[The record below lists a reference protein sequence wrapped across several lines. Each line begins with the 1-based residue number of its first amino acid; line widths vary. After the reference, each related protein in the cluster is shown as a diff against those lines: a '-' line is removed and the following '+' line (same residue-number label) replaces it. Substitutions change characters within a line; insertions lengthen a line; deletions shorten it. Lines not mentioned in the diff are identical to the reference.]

1 MRTQS
6 KITAATFSL
15 VLLSGCVSVTHFD
28 PIVSPLGTAI
38 DSSEKST
45 QNTDNIVFR
54 QTVDFPVTGVLLE
67 EFTLPPT
74 GTGQFQFDAPA
85 GTLLHP
91 GLLSSSEYSG
101 VSYCTLK
108 PTMKMKPLIGDYVY
122 GFTCFADIDNSGTF
136 DLYFSKGRLQEKSD
150 NGTGKVRYKYQDGPG
165 GAPLKAGIAGNPLKL
180 AKPLPYKVEK
190 GTSTEERFEFIV
202 KFMPSHGFGPHR
214 LEMLKLDEG
223 KETELLYG
231 SKDIPSAEK
240 LPVTM
245 DFSGAKVEVLSVKDG
260 ILHYRIKSSLP
271 PDRLI
276 GTDLW
281 N

>member
-1 MRTQS
+1 M
-6 KITAATFSL
+6 
-15 VLLSGCVSVTHFD
+15 
-28 PIVSPLGTAI
+28 GTPI

-45 QNTDNIVFR
+45 LDTDNIVFR
-54 QTVDFPVTGVLLE
+54 QTIDFPVTAVLLE
-67 EFTLPPT
+67 EFTRSSP
-74 GTGQFQFDAPA
+74 GTGQFQYEVPA
-85 GTLLHP
+85 GTSLHP

-101 VSYCTLK
+101 VSYCTFK
-108 PTMKMKPLIGDYVY
+108 PTMKMKPLMENFVY
-122 GFTCFADIDNSGTF
+122 GFTCFADTDNSGTF
-136 DLYFSKGRLQEKSD
+136 DHYFSKGRLQEKSD

-180 AKPLPYKVEK
+180 AKPLPYKVEE

-214 LEMLKLDEG
+214 LEMLKLDKG

-231 SKDIPSAEK
+231 SKNIPSAEK
-240 LPVTM
+240 LPVTL
-245 DFSGAKVEVLSVKDG
+245 DFNGAKIEVLSVKNG
-260 ILHYRIKSSLP
+260 VLHYRIKSSLP

-276 GTDLW
+276 ATDLW